1 MSKDHFIIG
10 TFSLAS
16 KANDAIT
23 ELKKLGSDYS
33 DDIEY
38 YSPFP
43 DHHLEDNKYEGKKRS
58 PVRRFTLLG
67 TTTGCFG
74 AFLFT
79 SWMSLDYPI
88 RVSAKPILSYP
99 AFVIIA
105 FECTILLGGI
115 FTLLSMFHFCRIPN
129 FSRPASFRNGFT
141 EDKFG
146 VVVKIDKDKAPE
158 LEEVLVNAGAE
169 KVEVQYA
176 G

>member
-1 MSKDHFIIG
+1 MAKEYFVIG
-10 TFSLAS
+10 TFKYADSAK
-16 KANDAIT
+16 KALSEIKKMGLSSDA
-23 ELKKLGSDYS
+23 
-33 DDIEY
+33 EY

-43 DHHLEDNKYEGKKRS
+43 DHNLEDEKYEGIKRS

-67 TTTGCFG
+67 ALTGCFG

-99 AFVIIA
+99 AFVVIA

-115 FTLLSMFHFCRIPN
+115 FTLLSMFHFARIPN
-129 FSRPASFRNGFT
+129 LKRPIAYRRQFS

-146 VVVKIDKDKAPE
+146 VTIHIEHSQIEKFENLFKSLGA
-158 LEEVLVNAGAE
+158 EEVE
-169 KVEVQYA
+169 KQY
-176 G
+176 GV